1 MTYQNNTRT
10 FEYKSLIDKVARHS
24 NFYNQQNT
32 TQFREVHHFKV
43 EKRILKMKTDFI
55 FDRSTIAVSLTFT
68 SSIIV
73 GINVVKER

>member
-1 MTYQNNTRT
+1 M
-10 FEYKSLIDKVARHS
+10 ARHS
-24 NFYNQQNT
+24 NFFNQQNT

-43 EKRILKMKTDFI
+43 EKGILNMKTDFI

-73 GINVVKER
+73 GINVVEKKKDKVVLMTVV